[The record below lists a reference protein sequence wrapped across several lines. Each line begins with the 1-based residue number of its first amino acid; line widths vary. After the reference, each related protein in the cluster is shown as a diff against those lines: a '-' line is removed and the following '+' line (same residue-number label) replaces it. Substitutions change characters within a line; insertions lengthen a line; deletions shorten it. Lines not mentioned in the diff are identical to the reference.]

1 MSQETMSWL
10 NSMTLIGNTDH
21 RGHAWHYR
29 EDKQGDEAN
38 HYPLAIPVDD
48 VRRRLFAWK
57 AVEGDV
63 KSTGTLITAD
73 GVESFTVIDQDRKT
87 MLRPPRALNADDPG
101 AIMGVFKKGYQGHD
115 YETWLLTQ
123 VATILDADLGI
134 SSAGLLAKGAQ
145 AWVEV
150 SVPETITTPEGV
162 KFRPN
167 LLATTSFDGSLATT
181 YKRSINDTVCDN
193 TRAMVLG
200 GEGEVFRVK
209 HSRYSDLKII
219 EARAA
224 LAMVHSIA
232 DDFAAEVAQ
241 LCATK
246 VSDGDWAKFLD
257 EIAPTAVDGEAKT
270 GRALTLA
277 TNKRETMNRLWNHD
291 ERVAPWRGT
300 AHGVLQAVNTWA
312 HHEQSIKGD
321 DRAGRN
327 MTMTVTGAFDK
338 LDADTLDTLSLVLA

>member
-1 MSQETMSWL
+1 MSKETMPDL
-10 NSMTLIGNTDH
+10 NTQTLIGNTDH

-29 EDKQGDEAN
+29 EKLQGAESN

-48 VRRRLFAWK
+48 VRRRLFGWK
-57 AVEGDV
+57 VVEGDA

-73 GVESFTVIDQDRKT
+73 GVETFTVTDPDRKA
-87 MLRPPRALNADDPG
+87 MLRPPRALNPEDPG
-101 AIMGVFKKGYQGHD
+101 AIMGFFKSGYQGHD

-123 VATILDADLGI
+123 VASILDDELGI
-134 SSAGLLAKGAQ
+134 SSAGILAKGAQ

-150 SVPETITTPEGV
+150 SVPESITTPEGV
-162 KFRPN
+162 IFRPN

-209 HSRYSDLKII
+209 HSRYSDLKLT
-219 EARAA
+219 EARNA
-224 LAMVHSIA
+224 LALVHTIA

-246 VSDGDWAKFLD
+246 VSDGDWTKFLD
-257 EIAPTAVDGEAKT
+257 EIAPLAIDGEAKT
-270 GRALTLA
+270 GRGLTIA
-277 TNKRETMNRLWNHD
+277 TNKRDVMNRLWNHD

-321 DRAGRN
+321 DRSGRN
-327 MTMTVTGAFDK
+327 MAMTVTGGFDK
-338 LDADTLDTLSLVLA
+338 LDGDTLSTLTAVLA